1 MNFYIQTE
9 EWVLSTNGC
18 FIENW
23 GRENHKKRFS
33 VAESNSSNLSF
44 TGSVSVPI
52 SGTTFIWNSCV
63 DKRIH
68 NLINNPTL
76 LLVRLRRCWELSW
89 AGAASSQFG
98 SREET
103 SAYILQSV
111 ERPHSTS
118 NTTLKQYS
126 EYIEHFII
134 SSSNHAHSQNLSVS
148 IKSN

>member
-18 FIENW
+18 FIENL

-76 LLVRLRRCWELSW
+76 LLVRLRRCWEVVLRW
-89 AGAASSQFG
+89 CRLQFG

-111 ERPHSTS
+111 ERPHTTT
-118 NTTLKQYS
+118 NTRLKQYS

-134 SSSNHAHSQNLSVS
+134 SSSNHGHSQNWSVS
-148 IKSN
+148 ITSN

>member
-52 SGTTFIWNSCV
+52 SH
-63 DKRIH
+63 KRIH

-76 LLVRLRRCWELSW
+76 LLVRLGRCWELSW
-89 AGAASSQFG
+89 GGGASSQFG